1 MERIKSILDR
11 IVHSRFNCFTH
22 RPTNPAPT
30 TSLPISKSPVSSSSG
45 SESLPRPKT
54 TLIIAHGAFQ
64 SQLHYQ
70 TYIDAIRS
78 STTIDHVLIP
88 AQTAAGPD
96 PPADCF
102 VRDVFTLRTAILDE
116 LSSGH
121 NVLLMA
127 HSYGGIPCC
136 EALVDL
142 TSEIRAISRDGTP
155 SGRILG
161 IVFVSA
167 FVVDQGQNLINC
179 HDFGRAAWVG
189 SDGPLCFVIDPLPN
203 LYNLL
208 LPTDT
213 PLANH
218 LTSNLVPQSSA
229 SFVAPLMRATWKEY
243 PCVYI
248 RCTKDQAMTN
258 NMQDFF
264 IERLRAGKKGGSAVT
279 VKELE
284 ADHMPFASVPVAL
297 AKMTEGIVDE
307 LRKGV

>member
-1 MERIKSILDR
+1 MERIKSMLDR
-11 IVHSRFNCFTH
+11 IVNSRFNCFTH

-45 SESLPRPKT
+45 SESLSRPKT

-78 STTIDHVLIP
+78 TTIIDHILIP

-102 VRDVFTLRTAILDE
+102 VRDVYTLRTAILDE

-155 SGRILG
+155 PGRILG

-167 FVVDQGQNLINC
+167 FVVDQDQSLVNC

-189 SDGPLCFVIDPLPN
+189 SNGPLCFVVDPLRT
-203 LYNLL
+203 LYNV
-208 LPTDT
+208 LPTNT
-213 PLANH
+213 PLANE
-218 LTSNLVPQSSA
+218 LVSQLVPQSSA
-229 SFVAPLMRATWKEY
+229 SFVAPLTRATWKEY

-248 RCTKDQAMTN
+248 RCTEDQAMTTS
-258 NMQDFF
+258 MQDFF
-264 IERLRAGKKGGSAVT
+264 VERLRAGKKGGSAVT
-279 VKELE
+279 VKELD
-284 ADHMPFASVPVAL
+284 ADHMPFASGPVAL
-297 AKMTEGIVDE
+297 AKMTEGIIEE
-307 LRKGV
+307 LKTGV